1 VQSGRDST
9 SFAKDDCPLDL
20 AGAFR
25 RIAQRAILRDMDDM
39 RRAYKCR
46 DCIQA
51 SDGGVSDRAKLA
63 ATVTSIANPL

>member
-9 SFAKDDCPLDL
+9 SFAKEDCPLDL
-20 AGAFR
+20 AREFR
-25 RIAQRAILRDMDDM
+25 RIAQRAILRDLSDM

-51 SDGGVSDRAKLA
+51 SDGGVSDRTKLA
-63 ATVTSIANPL
+63 AVTSTANPL